1 MTGFED
7 QRAQL
12 ELNLALFK
20 EYQPAVDEAALAQAR
35 FSDALAITK
44 PVTDDLFDS
53 LLSVVEGTKTAE
65 EAFADF
71 LRNIASMLFEAA
83 KSIIAQY
90 LAIGY
95 ARLFAFPGS
104 SAGPPA
110 PDIQSG
116 AGFGFG

>member
-1 MTGFED
+1 MMNFQLAQNQAGLDVAGISQERRQALED

-53 LLSVVEGTKTAE
+53 LLSVVEGTK
-65 EAFADF
+65 DC
-71 LRNIASMLFEAA
+71 RRSVC
-83 KSIIAQY
+83 
-90 LAIGY
+90 
-95 ARLFAFPGS
+95 
-104 SAGPPA
+104 
-110 PDIQSG
+110 
-116 AGFGFG
+116 